1 MRIVEVLGR
10 QSFVVYLLAS
20 AAFSSMPTRSPA
32 RRASYRRG
40 QWPRSVQVF
49 SGAPPA
55 YTGVTGNEW
64 FVREDMQ
71 FFAPAPV
78 SIEDTDAAIQTIAHD
93 LDTSKESSHVRN
105 EVVHSE

>member
-1 MRIVEVLGR
+1 M
-10 QSFVVYLLAS
+10 
-20 AAFSSMPTRSPA
+20 AAWSS
-32 RRASYRRG
+32 
-40 QWPRSVQVF
+40 VF

-78 SIEDTDAAIQTIAHD
+78 LIKDTDDTVQTIEHD
-93 LDTSKESSHVRN
+93 LDTSKESSHVRH
-105 EVVHSE
+105 EVVNSE